1 MKDLEDMAA
10 NLEAPR
16 KLPPGSDRRAIIEQI
31 GTLRIELAAI
41 AAKRKLLQSA
51 KLQLAALVR
60 ANDTSAGIGQSL
72 RESKINK
79 RQPKDRKLLGQN
91 EE

>member
-1 MKDLEDMAA
+1 MAA

-16 KLPPGSDRRAIIEQI
+16 KLPPGLDRRAIIEQI

-60 ANDTSAGIGQSL
+60 ANDTSAGIGQSYSAQTKNRGRL
-72 RESKINK
+72 ER
-79 RQPKDRKLLGQN
+79 
-91 EE
+91 

>member
-10 NLEAPR
+10 NLEAAR

-31 GTLRIELAAI
+31 GTLRIELATI

-51 KLQLAALVR
+51 KLHLAALVR
-60 ANDTSAGIGQSL
+60 ANDSRVGIGQSYSAQTKN
-72 RESKINK
+72 RGRFE
-79 RQPKDRKLLGQN
+79 R
-91 EE
+91 

>member
-60 ANDTSAGIGQSL
+60 ANDTSAGI
-72 RESKINK
+72 ESKINR
-79 RQPKDRKLLGQN
+79 RQPKHRKLLGQN

>member
-10 NLEAPR
+10 NLEAAR

-41 AAKRKLLQSA
+41 AAKLLQSA
-51 KLQLAALVR
+51 KFQLAALVR
-60 ANDTSAGIGQSL
+60 ANDTSAGIGQSY
-72 RESKINK
+72 SAQTKNK
-79 RQPKDRKLLGQN
+79 GRLEGEQF
-91 EE
+91 

>member
-10 NLEAPR
+10 HLEAAR
-16 KLPPGSDRRAIIEQI
+16 KLPPGPDRRAIIEQI
-31 GTLRIELAAI
+31 GTLRIELATI

-51 KLQLAALVR
+51 KLELAALVR
-60 ANDTSAGIGQSL
+60 ANDTSAGI
-72 RESKINK
+72 ESKINK